1 MNCELYNNNNDKL
14 VLFFNGFGMDIN
26 PLRILL
32 NSNLT
37 ILHINK
43 YYDLNFEEIKNI
55 SKNFSNKII
64 LSYSLGVYF
73 AGLFLLENL
82 LKFKEVIAING
93 TLEPI
98 NNNYGIDPKMFDL
111 TIKLFDEKGR
121 QNFYRNMFYE
131 MNDYQKF
138 LENQPNRMCD
148 EQKNELITI
157 KKIIS
162 DKNLKINRDLFTKI
176 FVSKYDKII
185 PTKSQINFWEKV
197 EFIETGHFPFYS
209 FDIVNVLE
217 VGFNNG

>member
-1 MNCELYNNNNDKL
+1 MNCELYNDNNDKL
-14 VLFFNGFGMDIN
+14 VIFFNGFGMDIN
-26 PLRILL
+26 PFRILL

-73 AGLFLLENL
+73 AGVFLSENSL
-82 LKFKEVIAING
+82 NFKEVIAING

-98 NNNYGIDPKMFDL
+98 NTNYGIAPKMYDL
-111 TIKLFDEKGR
+111 TIKHFDEKGR

-138 LENQPNRMCD
+138 IENQPNRIFI

-162 DKNLKINRDLFTKI
+162 DKNSKISRDLFTKI

-185 PTKSQINFWEKV
+185 PTKSQVNYWGKV
-197 EFIETGHFPFYS
+197 EFIDSGHFPFYS
-209 FDIVNVLE
+209 FDVLNVLE
-217 VGFNNG
+217 KGFNNG